1 MSNTL
6 PRPPATWRN
15 RYLLMRH
22 GHSQA
27 NQQGL
32 IISHPDN
39 GLDAFGLSTLGQ
51 AQLDEVIAEWP
62 WPAPTHILHS
72 DFLRTTETAERV
84 ARHFGLA
91 MAPELRLRERG
102 FGSLER
108 QADSHYPRVWALDAE
123 DPQHGEY
130 GVESVASVAARLQ
143 AVIDEL
149 EEAHR
154 DATILLVSH
163 GDPLQIL
170 LTALGGRALSQ
181 HRQQTPLMPASVTQ
195 VGR

>member
-32 IISHPDN
+32 IISHPDS
-39 GLDAFGLSTLGQ
+39 GLDAFGLSALGQ
-51 AQLDEVIAEWP
+51 VQLDEVVAEWS

-72 DFLRTTETAERV
+72 DFLRTTETAEWV

-91 MAPELRLRERG
+91 MAPEVRLRERD

-108 QADSHYPRVWALDAE
+108 QADSHYPTVWALDAE
-123 DPQHGEY
+123 DPQHDEY

-143 AVIDEL
+143 AVIAEL

-170 LTALGGRALSQ
+170 LTALEGRALCR
-181 HRQQTPLMPASVTQ
+181 HRDRPALTPASITTL
-195 VGR
+195 G